1 MLLLF
6 YFFSSSGRGTDSSGR
21 AETPQLK
28 SSRPV
33 TPVQQQQQ
41 PQQPLQPMGLPTN
54 RAKLVP
60 GKIEFQKI

>member
-41 PQQPLQPMGLPTN
+41 PLQPMGLPTN

-60 GKIEFQKI
+60 GKTEFQKI